1 MDRRQLLQSTLVLT
15 GSALVSRTP
24 GKIKYGDNGDVA
36 CDSDHRFSD
45 DIALQRQL
53 NLKSCRYSIAWPR
66 IQPIGRGAA
75 NAEGLDY
82 YKRLTSALPIG
93 SVRRTLISA
102 DISGIGVIK
111 RHELSHHAIG
121 PAKTVLQQVFTATA
135 RAAHTSQ
142 PGSPH
147 KAAATAPVPK
157 SIADDRRVFVPA
169 ALRRVQLGQPV
180 AATGRS
186 PPC

>member
-1 MDRRQLLQSTLVLT
+1 MDSRQLLQSTLVLT
-15 GSALVSRTP
+15 GSTLVARTP
-24 GKIKYGDNGDVA
+24 GKIKNGDNGDIA
-36 CDSDHRFSD
+36 CDSYHRFSD

-66 IQPIGRGAA
+66 IQPIGRGPA

-111 RHELSHHAIG
+111 SLELSYHATG
-121 PAKTVLQQVFTATA
+121 PAKTVLQQVFTATPA
-135 RAAHTSQ
+135 RLILPNQDPPTRRPRRHLCRRALL
-142 PGSPH
+142 P
-147 KAAATAPVPK
+147 
-157 SIADDRRVFVPA
+157 IAGFLCRQRSGA
-169 ALRRVQLGQPV
+169 SSLGNQ
-180 AATGRS
+180 
-186 PPC
+186 